1 MFTIFHVASLP
12 LTPGVTRPE
21 TKTLSS
27 KNPSL
32 LSSSSAL
39 SPIPSLSESIISD
52 GSSGKSSNPSI
63 TPSSS
68 VSLSN
73 GFVPITF
80 SLPSPIRSLSESNSQ
95 GSVPFKISSTSKILS
110 LSSSSSTVSPIPSES
125 QSVSFT
131 LKIVL
136 IESDVKR
143 GVAS

>member
-27 KNPSL
+27 KNPS

-63 TPSSS
+63 TPSEYQ
-68 VSLSN
+68 N
-73 GFVPITF
+73 NNT
-80 SLPSPIRSLSESNSQ
+80 
-95 GSVPFKISSTSKILS
+95 
-110 LSSSSSTVSPIPSES
+110 
-125 QSVSFT
+125 
-131 LKIVL
+131 
-136 IESDVKR
+136 
-143 GVAS
+143 

>member
-32 LSSSSAL
+32 SSSAL

-63 TPSSS
+63 TPSEYQ
-68 VSLSN
+68 N
-73 GFVPITF
+73 NNT
-80 SLPSPIRSLSESNSQ
+80 
-95 GSVPFKISSTSKILS
+95 
-110 LSSSSSTVSPIPSES
+110 
-125 QSVSFT
+125 
-131 LKIVL
+131 
-136 IESDVKR
+136 
-143 GVAS
+143 

>member
-32 LSSSSAL
+32 SSSSSSAL

-63 TPSSS
+63 TPSEYQ
-68 VSLSN
+68 N
-73 GFVPITF
+73 NNT
-80 SLPSPIRSLSESNSQ
+80 
-95 GSVPFKISSTSKILS
+95 
-110 LSSSSSTVSPIPSES
+110 
-125 QSVSFT
+125 
-131 LKIVL
+131 
-136 IESDVKR
+136 
-143 GVAS
+143 